1 MKQALHCTVSLAT
14 PSVPA
19 HSSLPASRAD
29 LEGADAR
36 VNCPGRPVR
45 GRSAAAPDI
54 AGFTLMEIM
63 VVVAIVAILAA
74 LALPTYL
81 DSVQRAR
88 RGDAITRIS
97 QVQQAQERWR
107 ANNAA
112 YGTLADV
119 GVAATNADGH
129 YMLSVPS
136 QSATGYQVLATATG
150 AQAGDDRCRHLQLT
164 MSGGNVSL
172 ASGATTA
179 VANTSTANNRCWNR

>member
-1 MKQALHCTVSLAT
+1 MKETTHPFVSLAT
-14 PSVPA
+14 PPVPA
-19 HSSLPASRAD
+19 FSPLPAGRAD
-29 LEGADAR
+29 LAGANADVKR
-36 VNCPGRPVR
+36 PSRPVR
-45 GRSAAAPDI
+45 GRSAAASDL

-81 DSVQRAR
+81 DSIRKAR

-97 QVQQAQERWR
+97 QVQQSQERWR

-119 GVAATNADGH
+119 GVAATTADGH

-136 QSATGYQVLATATG
+136 QSATGYQVLAMATG
-150 AQAGDDRCRHLQLT
+150 AQAGDDRCRYLQLT